1 MAMTILTIV
10 TTACA
15 MSLLDGLKAS
25 ASVRNEVVA
34 ADLVTGAL
42 ENLRVLGT
50 EPTTYANIPITTESL
65 PAQTVGSTTYTLTQT
80 TEYVVASSTT
90 SICGSGSSSTSSLLL
105 RATVSATWTG
115 APAPVTSTT
124 TISPPTAVLVSTDG
138 SAAVTVNDSKG
149 NTASGDTV
157 TLTGPQTSS
166 VVTSADGCAY
176 FPALLP
182 GSYTATVSGGTNGVS
197 PTQTTPASQSLTVTA
212 GSTTTAAISYDQG
225 GTLSYTFTDAYDA
238 TNPAPAAG
246 MPLSLNPCSGCQ
258 PFTTTTTGGSITPV
272 YPANYTAY
280 AGSCTDAN
288 PLGLNK
294 SLQSFYSSGTA
305 TPAVVASNTITAVAL
320 PLFPLDLSIVN
331 SSHVAQTTAA
341 GTASAVAGATSQ
353 SGGGACAYGSPTY
366 TLNTVSAGVSKTAV
380 GLGHLNLRVNVT
392 IGGVAK
398 TGTLEVW
405 VKPDGVYNTDANGN
419 ATTEIYPFSA
429 PTSIPVT
436 VS

>member
-42 ENLRVLGT
+42 EDLRVLGT
-50 EPTTYANIPITTESL
+50 APATYAKIPITTETL
-65 PAQTVGSTTYTLTQT
+65 PSQTVGSTTYTLTQT
-80 TEYVVASSTT
+80 TEYVVAASTT
-90 SICGSGSSSTSSLLL
+90 SICGSGASATSSLLL

-138 SAAVTVNDSKG
+138 SAAVTVTDSTG

-157 TLTGPQTSS
+157 ALSGPQNAT
-166 VVTSADGCAY
+166 VVTGADGCAY

-182 GSYTATVSGGTNGVS
+182 GNYTAAVSGGTNGIS
-197 PTQTTPASQSLTVTA
+197 PTQTSPAIQTLTVSA
-212 GSTTTAAISYDQG
+212 GTTATASIAYDQG
-225 GTLSYTFTDAYDA
+225 GTINYSYVDTYDSVA
-238 TNPAPAAG
+238 PLPASG
-246 MPLSLNPCSGCQ
+246 MPLSLNPCGQCQ
-258 PFTTTTTGGSITPV
+258 PFGGSTSGGHLSPV
-272 YPANYTAY
+272 YPANYTIY

-288 PLGLNK
+288 PLGQNK
-294 SLQSFYSSGTA
+294 NLQPFYTAGTA
-305 TPAVVASNTITAVAL
+305 TPVVVKPTQISTVAL

-331 SSHVAQTTAA
+331 TSGVAQTTAA
-341 GTASAVAGATSQ
+341 GTATAVAGATTQ
-353 SGGGACAYGSPTY
+353 TGGGACPYGSPTY
-366 TLNTVSAGVSKTAV
+366 TLNAVSAGVSKTIV
-380 GLGHLNLRVNVT
+380 GLGHLNLTVTVT
-392 IGGVAK
+392 ISGATK
-398 TGTLEVW
+398 TGTIEVW
-405 VKPDGVYNTDANGN
+405 VRPDGVYNTDTNGN
-419 ATTEIYPFSA
+419 ATTEIYPFSS
-429 PTSIPVT
+429 PTAIPVP